1 MSQFTSTTGQTSTK
15 DQDLTQVDWL
25 SKLGSWAYAYGEP
38 EVSGLVK
45 QSPEHFIVT
54 EMMDVEPSGEGEHYW
69 LDITK
74 TRLNTDA
81 VAKSLARFSGVANRD
96 VGYSGMKD
104 FHAVTRQWFSV
115 WRPKGEALDW
125 SRYQFDGVQV
135 NQVVKH
141 SRKIKRGTHKSNHF
155 QIRVLGLAIKENAG
169 PEKVATLLDKRL
181 SNIQKAG
188 VPNYFGAQRFG
199 RGANNM
205 LQALAMFSGAKRIKD
220 RNLRGILL
228 SSARSWLFNS
238 VVSARVKAATW
249 QTLYLGELAN
259 LNGSNSSFSV
269 VDLEAESVRLNAL
282 DIHPTAPMWGEKKR
296 AGHDELSEADRAE
309 RYDQYSPE
317 LDELEAIAMS
327 DYTALQRGLESARV
341 EYQRRALRLVP
352 IDLTWEHE
360 NGDLC
365 LSFELQRGQFATSIL
380 RELVSEG

>member
-1 MSQFTSTTGQTSTK
+1 MSKVVGST
-15 DQDLTQVDWL
+15 DQDLSQVDWL
-25 SKLGSWAYAYGEP
+25 AQLNRWAYAYGEP
-38 EVSGLVK
+38 AVSGLVK

-104 FHAVTRQWFSV
+104 FHAETRQWFSV
-115 WRPKGEALDW
+115 WRPKGDALDW
-125 SRYQFDGVQV
+125 SKYELIGVQV

-141 SRKIKRGTHKSNHF
+141 SRKIKRGTHKTNHF
-155 QIRVLGLAIKENAG
+155 QIRIVGLAAVDNS
-169 PEKVATLLDKRL
+169 ATLDVSAALDQRL
-181 SNIQKAG
+181 AQIQKAG

-199 RGANNM
+199 RGANN
-205 LQALAMFSGAKRIKD
+205 LPQALAMFAGKKRVKD

-238 VVSARVKAATW
+238 VVSARVNAATW
-249 QTLYLGELAN
+249 QSLYVGEPAN
-259 LNGSNSSFSV
+259 LNGSNSVFSV
-269 VDLEAESVRLNAL
+269 VDLVAETERLNLL
-282 DIHPTAPMWGEKKR
+282 DIHPSAPLWGEQNEINKIDGNTSMS
-296 AGHDELSEADRAE
+296 AEL
-309 RYDQYSPE
+309 
-317 LDELEAIAMS
+317 LELETLAMA
-327 DYTALQRGLESARV
+327 DYSLLQQGLENARV

-352 IDLTWEHE
+352 IGLTWEHD

-365 LSFELQRGQFATSIL
+365 LTFELQRGQFATSIL
-380 RELVSEG
+380 RELVR